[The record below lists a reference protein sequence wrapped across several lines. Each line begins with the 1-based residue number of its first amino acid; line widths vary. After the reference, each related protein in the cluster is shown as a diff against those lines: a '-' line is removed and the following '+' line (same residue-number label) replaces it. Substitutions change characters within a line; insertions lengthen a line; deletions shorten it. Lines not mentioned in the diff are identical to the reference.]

1 VHAAAPFVGTD
12 VGVSEPT
19 NGNYRGH
26 VETGATVNPY
36 VGYMFNEYLGLEGQ
50 IHIIVQSND
59 YHSSFPDN
67 HNQTTTLLGGTA
79 GPRLSL
85 PFRYPFELGDGEIY
99 GTAQGGYFTGLSG
112 RVTHSAPGFSVG
124 MGIGYKL
131 TPTLT
136 LEVFGRWNRSYMSPR
151 PKDLGPGQV
160 AAERFGEDIEW
171 ATGGLGLMY
180 TFPEAPPPPP
190 PPPPPVAEVPPPQE
204 VHRKII
210 LRDVHFDFDKYNIRP
225 DAVPVLDEAVQL
237 LKEGGDVGIVA
248 EGHTDSI
255 GTDAY
260 NLKLSKRRAD
270 SVAKYLIAH
279 GIAAD
284 RIQTEGFGESRPVA
298 SNETAD
304 GRAQNR
310 RVELHM
316 K

>member
-1 VHAAAPFVGTD
+1 MSILVWRDRSTSPFKAPTTT
-12 VGVSEPT
+12 PT
-19 NGNYRGH
+19 
-26 VETGATVNPY
+26 
-36 VGYMFNEYLGLEGQ
+36 
-50 IHIIVQSND
+50 
-59 YHSSFPDN
+59 FPDN
-67 HNQTTTLLGGTA
+67 NSQTTTLLGGTA

-112 RVTHSAPGFSVG
+112 RLPHSAPGFSVG

-160 AAERFGEDIEW
+160 PAERIGEDIEW

-190 PPPPPVAEVPPPQE
+190 PLSPPPVAEVPPPPE
-204 VHRKII
+204 LHRKII

-237 LKEGGDVGIVA
+237 LKDGGDVGIIA

-260 NLKLSKRRAD
+260 NLKLSERRAD
-270 SVAKYLIAH
+270 AVRKYLVAH